1 MRVVVFDDSNTE
13 MIDYDFSSL
22 EPIMRM
28 KILDKDQIVE
38 ILDILDITME
48 ELEDALNTEEE
59 CTAKEEM

>member
-48 ELEDALNTEEE
+48 ELEDHLNAEEE

>member
-48 ELEDALNTEEE
+48 ELEDALNAEDTHVG
-59 CTAKEEM
+59 

>member
-1 MRVVVFDDSNTE
+1 MRVVVFDDSNTENTE

-48 ELEDALNTEEE
+48 ELEDALNAEDTHVG
-59 CTAKEEM
+59 

>member
-48 ELEDALNTEEE
+48 ELEELEDALNAEDTHVG
-59 CTAKEEM
+59 

>member
-48 ELEDALNTEEE
+48 ELEDHLNAEDTHVG
-59 CTAKEEM
+59 